1 MMEYFYT
8 LSDND
13 RDMAMHMKAH
23 ELLDMWIDENIQETG
38 DELPNL
44 AEEGLLQMLDE
55 ANGTKL
61 IEEAKEF
68 YAELEKEENN
78 VQQN

>member
-23 ELLDMWIDENIQETG
+23 ELLDMWIDEHIQDNG

-44 AEEGLLQMLDE
+44 AEEGLLKVLDD

-68 YAELEKEENN
+68 YAELEKEEE
-78 VQQN
+78 VL